1 MTAPA
6 GRITPAP
13 IQTALGIIQLLLDVP
28 TAQDNANADGVVL
41 VFVRKNGMRVVVE

>member
-13 IQTALGIIQLLLDVP
+13 IQTALGITQLHLDVA
-28 TAQDNANADGVVL
+28 TAQDNTKVDGVVL
-41 VFVRKNGMRVVVE
+41 VFVRENGIGVVIE